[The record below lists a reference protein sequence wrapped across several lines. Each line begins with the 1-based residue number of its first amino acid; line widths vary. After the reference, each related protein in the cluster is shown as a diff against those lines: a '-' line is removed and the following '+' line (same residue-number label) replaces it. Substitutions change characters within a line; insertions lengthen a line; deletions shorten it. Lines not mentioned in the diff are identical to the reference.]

1 MANLD
6 KKKSIVVKKTAH
18 TDMYVKEGILYM
30 HYKPLDILEL
40 EVAKAIVED
49 RLAFINGITY
59 PCLFDI
65 TQVKQSTK
73 EARDYMANEGNELVA
88 ASAILVSSPMLKMM
102 ANFFI
107 QVNKPKNPTR
117 LFTSK
122 ESALEWLAHFKR

>member
-1 MANLD
+1 MANFD
-6 KKKSIVVKKTAH
+6 KNIDNKFEDTEYFSLSIVDGIFYCYFKKIDMMDLPFTEASVKHRLKF
-18 TDMYVKEGILYM
+18 MEG
-30 HYKPLDILEL
+30 KS
-40 EVAKAIVED
+40 
-49 RLAFINGITY
+49 Y
-59 PCLFDI
+59 PCFFDI

-73 EARDYMANEGNELVA
+73 EARDYLANEGNELVA

-117 LFTSK
+117 LFTSQ